1 MRARVPR
8 RAEPRAPRA
17 ANPAHIT
24 DPTLSSAGCAGRMEA
39 FFGPVTVKS
48 STTGAKRKEA
58 PAPKGKG
65 AAAKKGKAGGVG
77 RGGKK

>member
-1 MRARVPR
+1 
-8 RAEPRAPRA
+8 
-17 ANPAHIT
+17 
-24 DPTLSSAGCAGRMEA
+24 MEA

-58 PAPKGKG
+58 PAPRGKG